1 MIKRFR
7 ISMQSTELYEVEAE
21 NEEEAYEMIALGEVE
36 PIAKE
41 YFGDDDIREMNDDSD
56 KEV

>member
-1 MIKRFR
+1 MIKKYLV
-7 ISMQSTELYEVEAE
+7 SMQSTELYEVEAE

-41 YFGDDDIREMNDDSD
+41 YFGDDDIREVND
-56 KEV
+56 E

>member
-7 ISMQSTELYEVEAE
+7 ISMQSTELYEVVAE

-41 YFGDDDIREMNDDSD
+41 YFGDDDIREVEDESI
-56 KEV
+56 K